1 MDKIT
6 SHGYVLP
13 QVLAI
18 AKHQTLKGGVN
29 QPLVVKAVD
38 AVNYRSEEYVLK
50 YRGGE
55 GMNEMTSGL
64 ELMGSF
70 MAAQVEIPTPD
81 VAIVVVTDDFLEQ
94 LKSEPEY
101 QNVSK
106 GKGINFGSK
115 YEKIKTDVYKG
126 QLMTPGQVQQ
136 AARVFAFDLLID
148 NADRNDV
155 KPNMFLAHDNIYVYD
170 HEKAFGFLRLLTLF
184 QPLNPPWQLDDL
196 GINTAMKHFLFRWLK
211 GNHRIDWDDALST
224 FHCLDEAFWS
234 KALELLP
241 PAWDNPT
248 DNTFARIRE
257 RTEEIVN
264 HLTEFKTEI
273 WTRLIQQ

>member
-6 SHGYVLP
+6 SPGYVLP

-29 QPLVVKAVD
+29 QPLVVKAMG
-38 AVNYRSEEYVLK
+38 AVNYRSDEYVLK

-64 ELMGSF
+64 EMMGSF
-70 MAAQVEIPTPD
+70 MAAQVEIATPE
-81 VAIVVVTDDFLEQ
+81 VAIVVVTDDFLAQ
-94 LKSEPEY
+94 LTGEPEY
-101 QNVSK
+101 HNVFK

-126 QLMTPGQVQQ
+126 QTLTPEQTQQ
-136 AARVFAFDLLID
+136 AARIFAFDLLID
-148 NADRNDV
+148 NADRNDI
-155 KPNMFLAHDNIYVYD
+155 KPNLFLAHDNLYVYD
-170 HEKAFGFLRLLTLF
+170 HEKAFGFLRLLALF
-184 QPLNPPWQLDDL
+184 QSKSPPWQLDDL
-196 GINTAMKHFLFRWLK
+196 AVNTAMKHFLFRWLK
-211 GNHRIDWDDALST
+211 GNHRIDWDEAVST
-224 FHCLDEAFWS
+224 FQCLDESFWP

-241 PAWDNPT
+241 AAWDNPT
-248 DNTFARIRE
+248 DNTYNRIRE
-257 RTEEIVN
+257 RTEGIVN

-273 WTRLIQQ
+273 WTRLIQ